1 MDTLIKNYLKS
12 IDNLTGEEYLLRAMS
27 YVKTW
32 IPQEKRDSINIVSI
46 LSQCTNREEVSVK
59 NCEKLCKIREM

>member
-1 MDTLIKNYLKS
+1 MNTLIKNYLES

-27 YVKTW
+27 YIKTW
-32 IPQEKRDSINIVSI
+32 IPQEKRDSVHIVSI

-59 NCEKLCKIREM
+59 NCERLCRIREM